1 MVEKLDGMPEGTLG
15 FRISGRLTREEYF
28 QLLDPVRDQ
37 LERRDK
43 VSFLIVTDPD
53 FEGLDLGA
61 LWEDVKAAG
70 SVGLKHRS
78 SWDRLAVVTDKDWM
92 RHAISAFGWLSPGEL
107 RVFEP
112 DELERAKAWERR
124 LGAAPSSLR
133 LEQLECRRQAG
144 SWAGH
149 SMTARAIVGG
159 SRPAR
164 SQPAAA
170 AATGIPTTIRT
181 SESTGIRPRW
191 LRSS

>member
-1 MVEKLDGMPEGTLG
+1 VVEKLDGMPEGTLG
-15 FRISGRLTREEYF
+15 FRISGRLTRDQYF

-37 LERRDK
+37 LERRDT

-112 DELERAKAWERR
+112 DELERAKAWTG
-124 LGAAPSSLR
+124 GA
-133 LEQLECRRQAG
+133 
-144 SWAGH
+144 
-149 SMTARAIVGG
+149 
-159 SRPAR
+159 
-164 SQPAAA
+164 
-170 AATGIPTTIRT
+170 
-181 SESTGIRPRW
+181 
-191 LRSS
+191 

>member
-112 DELERAKAWERR
+112 DELERAKAWTG
-124 LGAAPSSLR
+124 GA
-133 LEQLECRRQAG
+133 
-144 SWAGH
+144 
-149 SMTARAIVGG
+149 
-159 SRPAR
+159 
-164 SQPAAA
+164 
-170 AATGIPTTIRT
+170 
-181 SESTGIRPRW
+181 
-191 LRSS
+191 

>member
-92 RHAISAFGWLSPGEL
+92 RHAISAFGWLSPGEP

-112 DELERAKAWERR
+112 DELERAKAWTG
-124 LGAAPSSLR
+124 GA
-133 LEQLECRRQAG
+133 
-144 SWAGH
+144 
-149 SMTARAIVGG
+149 
-159 SRPAR
+159 
-164 SQPAAA
+164 
-170 AATGIPTTIRT
+170 
-181 SESTGIRPRW
+181 
-191 LRSS
+191 